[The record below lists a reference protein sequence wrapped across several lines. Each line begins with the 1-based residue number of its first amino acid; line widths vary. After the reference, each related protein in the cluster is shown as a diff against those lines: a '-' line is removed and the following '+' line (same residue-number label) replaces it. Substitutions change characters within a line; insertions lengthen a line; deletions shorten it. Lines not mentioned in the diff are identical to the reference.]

1 MSGATQ
7 ASGLSLEE
15 PITFETP
22 VPPAA
27 LRASGSFHPPQ
38 SCRYL
43 TGEDLRKVAEA
54 APVTRAML
62 QGALNDLTPA

>member
-15 PITFETP
+15 AITFETR
-22 VPPAA
+22 VPLAA
-27 LRASGSFHPPQ
+27 LRASGSLHPSQ
-38 SCRYL
+38 SHRYL

-54 APVTRAML
+54 PPVTRATL
-62 QGALNDLTPA
+62 QSALDDLTPA

>member
-27 LRASGSFHPPQ
+27 LHR
-38 SCRYL
+38 
-43 TGEDLRKVAEA
+43 
-54 APVTRAML
+54 
-62 QGALNDLTPA
+62 